1 MIKGVNKKIIEI
13 NNPESPYFDKVV
25 LYIKPNREIHSSNE
39 LAYEVDK
46 YLKSI
51 IKDKHQHKSSSVTN
65 IMIDH
70 NIGVIIGMALV
81 LIMIIIL
88 VLI

>member
-13 NNPESPYFDKVV
+13 NNPESPYFDKVI

-39 LAYEVDK
+39 LTYEVDK

-51 IKDKHQHKSSSVTN
+51 IKDKQQNKSN
-65 IMIDH
+65 KNPLFDH
-70 NIGVIIGMALV
+70 NVGVIIGMALI